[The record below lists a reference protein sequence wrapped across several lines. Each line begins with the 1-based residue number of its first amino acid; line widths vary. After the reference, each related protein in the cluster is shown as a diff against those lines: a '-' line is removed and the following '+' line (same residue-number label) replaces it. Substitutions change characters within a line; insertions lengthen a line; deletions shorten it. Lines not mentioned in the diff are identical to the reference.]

1 MADKRDY
8 YEVLG
13 VSKTASEDEIKK
25 AYRQLAKKY
34 HPDLNPGNK
43 EAEEKFKEVNE
54 AYEVLSDPDK
64 KSRYDQFG
72 HAGVDPSY
80 GGGGYGGGFSGGFSG
95 MGDMG
100 DIGDIFNNFFGGGFG
115 TSSRANPNA
124 PRRGQDIET
133 EVTINFMDACNGR
146 DVELN
151 LNRLETCPD
160 CHGTGAAAG
169 SSSETCPDC
178 HGTGQ
183 VKVTQRTPFGMI
195 SSQKPCTKCGGK
207 GKIISNPCPKCR
219 GNGRVNVSRKISV
232 NIVAG
237 IDDGQTMQVRGQG
250 NAGVNGGPNGDL
262 HVLVNVRPDPIFER
276 DGYDIHTDVPITYMQ
291 AVLGDE
297 IIVPTIDGKV
307 KYTIPEG
314 TQNGATFRF
323 KGKGVKKINR
333 SDRGDQYV
341 HVNIEVPKNL
351 TKKQKDL
358 LKEFESSLSDANYNK
373 RKNFFDRIKEAFK

>member
-13 VSKTASEDEIKK
+13 VDKSASQDDIKK

-34 HPDLNPGNK
+34 HPDLNPDNK
-43 EAEEKFKEVNE
+43 EAEEKFKEANE

-80 GGGGYGGGFSGGFSG
+80 GGGGFNGGFSGGF
-95 MGDMG
+95 GDMG
-100 DIGDIFNNFFGGGFG
+100 DIGDIFDSIFGGFG
-115 TSSRANPNA
+115 GSSSRSNANA
-124 PRRGQDIET
+124 PRRGQDIAVD
-133 EVTINFMDACNGR
+133 VTINFMDACTGKEVTL
-146 DVELN
+146 DV
-151 LNRLETCPD
+151 NRLEKCPD
-160 CHGTGAAAG
+160 CNGSGTAAG
-169 SSSETCPDC
+169 SSAETCSEC

-183 VKVTQRTPFGMI
+183 VKIAQRTPFGMI
-195 SSQKPCTKCGGK
+195 SSQKVCTRCGGK
-207 GKIISNPCPKCR
+207 GKTITNPCSKCH

-232 NIVAG
+232 DIVAG
-237 IDDGQTMQVRGQG
+237 IDDGQTMRVSGQG
-250 NAGVNGGPNGDL
+250 NAGTNGGSNGDL
-262 HVLVNVRPDPIFER
+262 HVNVHVRPDPIFER
-276 DGYDIHTDVPITYMQ
+276 DGYDIHTDIPITYTQ

-323 KGKGVKKINR
+323 KGKGVKMINR
-333 SDRGDQYV
+333 STRGDQYV

-351 TKKQKDL
+351 SKKQKEL
-358 LKEFESSLSDANYNK
+358 LKEFENSLSDDNYNK
-373 RKNFFDRIKEAFK
+373 RKNFFERLKEAFK